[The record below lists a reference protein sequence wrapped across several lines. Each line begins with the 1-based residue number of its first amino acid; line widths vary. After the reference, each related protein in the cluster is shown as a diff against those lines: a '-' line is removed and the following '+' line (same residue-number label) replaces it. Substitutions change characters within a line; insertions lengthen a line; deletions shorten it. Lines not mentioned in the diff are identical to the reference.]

1 MSHKSW
7 KILLYTWTINMKE
20 NITRRIIWRQLQW
33 YYRMLTDCFWCKY
46 CYFPHW
52 ISVQYGVLDPSAAT
66 GMTVITVYRRMA
78 TTVVF
83 IVKLYFK
90 KKKNPITFSI
100 CRIGYDFQEH
110 GPTVLSLYISYPVKS
125 SGPFLGAKN
134 SSSAPIQP
142 SSLNLWRKHVTYWVS
157 GLSSIRTGSATI

>member
-1 MSHKSW
+1 MDNKYEGKHYKMYY
-7 KILLYTWTINMKE
+7 LTAAAV
-20 NITRRIIWRQLQW
+20 IIQDA
-33 YYRMLTDCFWCKY
+33 YRLFLIKY

-100 CRIGYDFQEH
+100 CRTGYDFQEH

-142 SSLNLWRKHVTYWVS
+142 SSLNLWRKHVTYRVS

>member
-1 MSHKSW
+1 
-7 KILLYTWTINMKE
+7 MKE

-33 YYRMLTDCFWCKY
+33 YYRMLTDCFWLNIATSLTEFLCSMV
-46 CYFPHW
+46 FW
-52 ISVQYGVLDPSAAT
+52 ILQQPQAWQWSL
-66 GMTVITVYRRMA
+66 
-78 TTVVF
+78 F
-83 IVKLYFK
+83 IEEWPLQLSLLLYFK

-110 GPTVLSLYISYPVKS
+110 GPTVLSLYISYLVKS

-142 SSLNLWRKHVTYWVS
+142 SSLNLWRKHVTYRVS